1 MATAV
6 DVDGIIAVHN
16 DYISRI
22 KDQCLLGP
30 KVSPSQ
36 SITRLTLTPPQ
47 LTPIHQTI
55 TTLLDLSMTL
65 SDLHPSRTAHAR
77 NTGDQSMRDISVVI
91 APRRRRRGSDSD
103 DSDDDDLDA
112 DEGKDEN
119 EDDDEELDVQQEVY
133 GRRLAAAS
141 VRFNALLDFVK
152 AGLRG
157 VARAGV
163 MPHLETL
170 AEGLDGIGWEG
181 RYG

>member
-1 MATAV
+1 
-6 DVDGIIAVHN
+6 
-16 DYISRI
+16 
-22 KDQCLLGP
+22 
-30 KVSPSQ
+30 
-36 SITRLTLTPPQ
+36 
-47 LTPIHQTI
+47 
-55 TTLLDLSMTL
+55 
-65 SDLHPSRTAHAR
+65 
-77 NTGDQSMRDISVVI
+77 MRDISVI
-91 APRRRRRGSDSD
+91 APRRRRRVSDSD
-103 DSDDDDLDA
+103 DSDDDDLDV

-119 EDDDEELDVQQEVY
+119 EEEDEELDVQQEVY

-141 VRFNALLDFVK
+141 AKFNALLDFVK